1 MENEATELS
10 AQTRSLRAIA
20 AVDLFLSGYNCS
32 QSVLTAFSDM
42 TNIDRD
48 VGLQLSTGFG
58 AGLGRMQEVCGAVS
72 GAVMVLGALH
82 GRNTING
89 REATENTYALTQDL
103 LNAFAKQHGTVVC
116 REILSGCDLRTA
128 EGQAIFVSQSLKN
141 RCEQCVADAT
151 MLTEAILQHT

>member
-1 MENEATELS
+1 MGNEATELS
-10 AQTRSLRAIA
+10 TQTRSLRAIA
-20 AVDLFLSGYNCS
+20 AVDLFLSGYNCA

-42 TNIDRD
+42 TNIDRE

-58 AGLGRMQEVCGAVS
+58 AGLGRMQE
-72 GAVMVLGALH
+72 VMVLGALH

-151 MLTEAILQHT
+151 MLTEAILHLT